1 MDSVCSQLE
10 AMIDYAQFE
19 YADLPLVMIGGVCS
33 NTIIRR
39 RLTQRYGAL
48 FAADGYSCDNAAGI
62 ACLTRLRHEGVI

>member
-1 MDSVCSQLE
+1 
-10 AMIDYAQFE
+10 
-19 YADLPLVMIGGVCS
+19 MIGGVCS

-62 ACLTRLRHEGVI
+62 ACLTRLRHEGVIL